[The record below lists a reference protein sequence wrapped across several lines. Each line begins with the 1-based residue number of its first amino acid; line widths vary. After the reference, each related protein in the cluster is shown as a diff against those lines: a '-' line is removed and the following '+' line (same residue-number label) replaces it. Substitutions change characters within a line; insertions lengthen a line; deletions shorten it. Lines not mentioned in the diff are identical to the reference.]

1 MGHLI
6 QFQVI
11 INPRQVIHFNNSINQ
26 SRSPITPRPQKRTPP
41 SKPIAGTNQRPHRTL
56 NAGPKPRHRPAANT
70 VTGRPPTPSPAGPQ
84 HRHRPRVTARHR
96 PGANT
101 AIGPGVS
108 GCHRPGGRGI
118 GDKTQA
124 ITLITINFP
133 KMK

>member
-70 VTGRPPTPSPAGPQ
+70 VTGRASTPPSTA
-84 HRHRPRVTARHR
+84 RHRPPSARGQHRHR